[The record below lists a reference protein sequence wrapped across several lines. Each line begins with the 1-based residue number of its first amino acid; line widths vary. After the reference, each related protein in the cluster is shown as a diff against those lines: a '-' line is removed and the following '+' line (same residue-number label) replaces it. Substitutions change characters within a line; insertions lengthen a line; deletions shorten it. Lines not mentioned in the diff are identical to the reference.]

1 MARRAPYQPPKH
13 DTTKTIILALRR
25 AGASVAE
32 IFPFGESAPIL
43 LVGIHGANLLMRVGY
58 SGKDTRVADADWRG
72 QIITIMTGKQAVDA
86 IDDVNCRELE
96 Y

>member
-1 MARRAPYQPPKH
+1 MARHAPYQPPKH

-58 SGKDTRVADADWRG
+58 QVKDARLVDSDWRG
-72 QIITIMTGKQAVDA
+72 QIITATTEDQALAA